1 MINGSMARPPERP
14 PEPPPKPAEP
24 NMCAHSFRLRQDVT
38 VSLNLPIDL
47 STREA
52 ERLARFIQAL
62 PLKDG

>member
-1 MINGSMARPPERP
+1 MH
-14 PEPPPKPAEP
+14 
-24 NMCAHSFRLRQDVT
+24 AHSFRLRQDVT